1 MSDRHWQI
9 RSWPRPALAACV
21 LAVAGVAALAGC
33 SGSASSSAGSAS
45 SQQSSASASATAQV
59 TFSAAQ
65 LKAALLAEVNGKK
78 PAAAAESGDYGSL
91 PDVQTSKQT
100 MNGVK
105 VDPAKCATASQTG
118 FNSSAFTNAP
128 ASVVTFR
135 VGNDGV
141 SEVLVSTQAAAAATA
156 LGDTLPAGCS
166 HYSTTVDGKTLRYT
180 VRESAVSG
188 LAEQAR
194 ALNVKASGYASVNVW
209 SVVYRGAGFVGAVTV
224 VGPDAT
230 EANVT
235 DLAQDAYSHAADSLT
250 Q

>member
-1 MSDRHWQI
+1 MSDRHWQS
-9 RSWPRPALAACV
+9 RSWPRPALATSV
-21 LAVAGVAALAGC
+21 LAMAGVAALAGC

-45 SQQSSASASATAQV
+45 PADFGTASATAQAV
-59 TFSAAQ
+59 FSAAQ
-65 LKAALLAEVNGKK
+65 LKAALLTKVNGKK

-105 VDPAKCATASQTG
+105 VTPAKCATASQTG
-118 FNSSAFTNAP
+118 LKSSAFTKAP

-141 SEVLVSTQAAAAATA
+141 SEVLVSAQAAAAATA
-156 LGDTLPAGCS
+156 FGDTLPAGCS

-180 VRESAVSG
+180 VRESAMSG

-194 ALNVKASGYASVNVW
+194 ALNVKASGYASVDVW
-209 SVVYRGAGFVGAVTV
+209 SVVYRGAGFVGAVTMA
-224 VGPDAT
+224 GPDAT
-230 EANVT
+230 KADVT
-235 DLAQDAYSHAADSLT
+235 DLAKDAYSHAAESLT